1 MAKISKN
8 TIAIIAFVI
17 TLTIFIGAF
26 SSSYSYQN
34 MSNLAYVLAIGI
46 DKGEK
51 AKMKISLQFTNSSS
65 FSSQNSSS
73 EDSRNIVLVSGE
85 ADSIFSGINLL
96 NSYIGKEINLS
107 HCNLVVF
114 SEEFAK
120 NGISSQIY
128 SLLNNEKFRPTTNLI
143 ISNCNAYE
151 YLKNIK
157 PNLEKLT
164 TNYYDTFSLTNKF
177 TGYFSNITVG
187 EFFNTLSK
195 SNCDGTAILGG
206 LNANNRTEK
215 TSSESSN
222 EGDSENSNSS
232 NDSSSSG
239 SLETSSQSE
248 NVNVSNT
255 ITNSEE
261 LTAGTSSIQGKRGT
275 ENIGIAVFDDDKM
288 CGKLNALETMCHLLL
303 KNEIKTC
310 IISINNPYP
319 SMNKEKIELSL
330 VPTRKS
336 KIYVEIKDDIPYIYI
351 DLNLKASI
359 ITLEDN
365 LDYDNNEVLKTFSYT
380 ATDYLKNSY
389 KDYFSKLKNYGI
401 DIDCFSNKALSH
413 FSTNQEWEK
422 FNWPEKLKSAV
433 IEVNPNINVTSS
445 ILITR
450 T

>member
-51 AKMKISLQFTNSSS
+51 AKMKISLQFTNSSA

-73 EDSRNIVLVSGE
+73 EDSSNIVLVSGE

-187 EFFNTLSK
+187 EFFNTL
-195 SNCDGTAILGG
+195 I
-206 LNANNRTEK
+206 
-215 TSSESSN
+215 
-222 EGDSENSNSS
+222 
-232 NDSSSSG
+232 
-239 SLETSSQSE
+239 
-248 NVNVSNT
+248 
-255 ITNSEE
+255 
-261 LTAGTSSIQGKRGT
+261 
-275 ENIGIAVFDDDKM
+275 
-288 CGKLNALETMCHLLL
+288 
-303 KNEIKTC
+303 
-310 IISINNPYP
+310 
-319 SMNKEKIELSL
+319 IEL
-330 VPTRKS
+330 K
-336 KIYVEIKDDIPYIYI
+336 
-351 DLNLKASI
+351 
-359 ITLEDN
+359 
-365 LDYDNNEVLKTFSYT
+365 
-380 ATDYLKNSY
+380 
-389 KDYFSKLKNYGI
+389 KLQV
-401 DIDCFSNKALSH
+401 KALMKEIQKTLIVLMTLVVQVLSKPLLH
-413 FSTNQEWEK
+413 
-422 FNWPEKLKSAV
+422 LKM
-433 IEVNPNINVTSS
+433 
-445 ILITR
+445 
-450 T
+450 

>member
-1 MAKISKN
+1 MAKIRKN
-8 TIAIIAFVI
+8 SIAIIAFI
-17 TLTIFIGAF
+17 IILIIFIGAF
-26 SSSYSYQN
+26 SSSHAYQN

-51 AKMKISLQFTNSSS
+51 AKIKVSLQFTKSSA
-65 FSSQNSSS
+65 FSPQNSSS
-73 EDSRNIVLVSGE
+73 EDSSNIVLVSGE

-120 NGISSQIY
+120 DGISSQVY
-128 SLLNNEKFRPTTNLI
+128 SLLNNEEFRPTTNLI
-143 ISNCNAYE
+143 ISNCDAYE
-151 YLKNIK
+151 YLKSIK

-206 LNANNRTEK
+206 LNANNRTEE
-215 TSSESSN
+215 SSSKSSN
-222 EGDSENSNSS
+222 EGSSSDSNT
-232 NDSSSSG
+232 SSSSD
-239 SLETSSQSE
+239 SSETSSQSE

-255 ITNSEE
+255 ITNPEE

-275 ENIGIAVFDDDKM
+275 ENIGIAVFDNDKM
-288 CGKLNALETMCHLLL
+288 CGKLNTIETMCHLLL

-310 IISINNPYP
+310 IISVNNPYP
-319 SMNKEKIELSL
+319 NTNKDKIELSL
-330 VPTRKS
+330 VPTKKS

-365 LDYDNNEVLKTFSYT
+365 IDYDNNEVLKTFSDT

-389 KDYFSKLKNYGI
+389 KNYFAKLKDYGI

-413 FSTNQEWEK
+413 FSTNQEWEE
-422 FNWPEKLKSAV
+422 FNWTEKFKSAV
-433 IEVNPNINVTSS
+433 FEINPNINVTSS
-445 ILITR
+445 LLITR

>member
-17 TLTIFIGAF
+17 TLIIFIGAF

-51 AKMKISLQFTNSSS
+51 AKMKISLQFTKSSA

-73 EDSRNIVLVSGE
+73 EDSSNIVLVSGE

-128 SLLNNEKFRPTTNLI
+128 SLLNNEEFRPTTNLI

-151 YLKNIK
+151 YLKSIK

-164 TNYYDTFSLTNKF
+164 TNYYDTFS
-177 TGYFSNITVG
+177 
-187 EFFNTLSK
+187 SK

-239 SLETSSQSE
+239 SFETSSQSE

-389 KDYFSKLKNYGI
+389 KDYFAKLKNYGI

-422 FNWPEKLKSAV
+422 FNWSEKLKSAV